1 MGADDLTEKGMVL
14 ISKKTVLRPSKILE
28 RTISEREFLEE
39 EFFLEN
45 ELEMNW
51 KKKYNKKLWF
61 LENLLGKI
69 QGKYNFL
76 LCLP

>member
-39 EFFLEN
+39 EFFFGE
-45 ELEMNW
+45 
-51 KKKYNKKLWF
+51 
-61 LENLLGKI
+61 
-69 QGKYNFL
+69 
-76 LCLP
+76 